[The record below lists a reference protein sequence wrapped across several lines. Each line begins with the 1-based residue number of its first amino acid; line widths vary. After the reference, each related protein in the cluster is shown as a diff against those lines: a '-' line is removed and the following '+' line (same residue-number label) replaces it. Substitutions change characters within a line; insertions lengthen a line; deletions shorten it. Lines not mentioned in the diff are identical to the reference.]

1 MWGIII
7 SIVLAIIIG
16 VIGNALAGDNMP
28 GGIIGAAIAGFIG
41 AWLGALVFGNF
52 GPVIGGFAIIPA
64 ILGTTIFVFLL
75 GLVSGLL
82 RRSA

>member
-1 MWGIII
+1 MWGILI
-7 SIVLAIIIG
+7 SVVLAIIIG

-28 GGIIGAAIAGFIG
+28 GGIIGAAIAGLIG

-64 ILGTTIFVFLL
+64 ILGTAIFVFLL
-75 GLVSGLL
+75 GLVSGLF
-82 RRSA
+82 RRAA

>member
-52 GPVIGGFAIIPA
+52 GPVIGDFAIIPA
-64 ILGTTIFVFLL
+64 ILGTAIFVFLL

>member
-7 SIVLAIIIG
+7 SVVLAIIIG
-16 VIGNALAGDNMP
+16 VIGNALAGDHMP
-28 GGIIGAAIAGFIG
+28 GGMIGAAIAGFVG

-64 ILGTTIFVFLL
+64 ILGTAIFVFLL

>member
-64 ILGTTIFVFLL
+64 ILGTAIFVFLL